1 MLKTLNES
9 ATHSLN
15 SRAKAIRKKHSSR
28 RLTSE
33 FRISL
38 VGRLE
43 LQIGHLQKAGIGLDK
58 RNAQFVTK
66 MRKGIRVIEDPTKV
80 IFHSN

>member
-15 SRAKAIRKKHSSR
+15 SRAKAIRRKHSSR

-38 VGRLE
+38 MGRLE
-43 LQIGHLQKAGIGLDK
+43 LQIGHLQKAGIGLGE
-58 RNAQFVTK
+58 RSAEFVRK
-66 MRKGIRVIEDPTKV
+66 MKKGIRVAEDTTKV
-80 IFHSN
+80 IFHSS